1 MRWSWA
7 FAAVAIATVPG
18 RAAAQFDSGIPV
30 GSKAPIVSIHD
41 LDGKPVDLGQYIGK
55 RPVLIEFWATW
66 CALCKQLLPELGRVQ
81 KKYGDQVTMIGV
93 NITVNDSKDR
103 VRRYLEAHKPPYLP
117 LFDDQGVGSRAYD
130 AATTSYIVVIDKAGK
145 VVYTGTGGEQDL
157 VSAVGK
163 AVGR

>member
-1 MRWSWA
+1 MRWSWTLA
-7 FAAVAIATVPG
+7 TIAVATMPG

-55 RPVLIEFWATW
+55 RPVLLEFWATW
-66 CALCKQLLPELGRVQ
+66 CPLCKQLLPELDRVQ

-103 VRRYLEAHKPPYLP
+103 VRRYVAAHKPPYIP
-117 LFDDQGVGSRAYD
+117 LFDDQGNGSRAYE
-130 AATTSYIVVIDKAGK
+130 APSTSYIVVIDKAGK
-145 VVYTGTGGEQDL
+145 VVYTGTGGDQDL
-157 VSAVGK
+157 VKAVGK